1 MFALLWNVSA
11 AFRGYLRFYMPT
23 NLAVDRLRGPLG
35 PKWAI
40 PVSLIATLSYLFAL
54 SVCATIVERGGPT
67 YLNLLV
73 LLFAWNAIKFAA
85 TGVLSPAQRS
95 TLKLGRSAAAKYVD

>member
-1 MFALLWNVSA
+1 MFSLLWNLSA
-11 AFRGYLRFYMPT
+11 AICGYLRFYMPT
-23 NLAVDRLRGPLG
+23 NRVVDWLRGRLG
-35 PKWAI
+35 LKWAI

-54 SVCATIVERGGPT
+54 SVCATIVEQGGPA

-85 TGVLSPAQRS
+85 TGVLIPVRWL
-95 TLKLGRSAAAKYVD
+95 TLRLGRSAPAR